1 MRGSQGS
8 GDASRVLLGRRA
20 AVGRTPA
27 SRLMSWPSL
36 PGRLTSVHLR
46 RLLPTLLL
54 VGGLACTPSSPDA
67 GRGPATDQA
76 HAPLPV
82 VTSITVLA
90 DLVRQVGG
98 GRVEVKTLVPSGAD
112 PNTFQPP
119 HRDVLVVS
127 QAKIVFFNGLGL
139 DRTVRGVLNNA
150 SRPDLPLVVLSDG
163 LPTLESG
170 LTSLDAAPGGSPLP
184 VRGNAYLWLDPRRAA
199 TYVERIRDGLVAVDA
214 DGAASY
220 QANAGRYL
228 AGLKSLDEELEAQLA
243 AIPRERRKLVTMHDA
258 FPYLADRY
266 GLQLVAVAIKTP
278 GREPSAQEIADV
290 SRAVQEHRVPTVFI
304 EPQLD
309 SRLLKLAA
317 RDAGVRIGTLYSD
330 TLDQHVPTYEALLRY
345 NARQLVNGLN

>member
-1 MRGSQGS
+1 MAGR
-8 GDASRVLLGRRA
+8 RPLVLL
-20 AVGRTPA
+20 
-27 SRLMSWPSL
+27 L
-36 PGRLTSVHLR
+36 
-46 RLLPTLLL
+46 RLLPQLLL
-54 VGGLACTPSSPDA
+54 IASLGCASSRPAAVTGSDA
-67 GRGPATDQA
+67 HSR
-76 HAPLPV
+76 LPV

-98 GRVEVKTLVPSGAD
+98 ERVEVTALVPSGAD

-119 HRDVLVVS
+119 HREVLVVS

-170 LTSLDAAPGGSPLP
+170 LTSLDVASAGSPAP
-184 VRGNAYLWLDPRRAA
+184 VRGNAYLWLDPRHAA
-199 TYVERIRDGLVAVDA
+199 TYVERIRDGLAAVDP

-228 AGLKSLDEELEAQLA
+228 VALKSLDENLETQLA
-243 AIPRERRKLVTMHDA
+243 AIPPDRRKLVTMHDA